1 MNNLLSNFEQ
11 SLDKVYKKNS
21 NLEEQYVSLKNKIDE
36 KKLEINNLEMRLNME
51 NTNLRDNEELLKNL
65 TDEKE
70 KKVNEKASN
79 GIKELIKKLN
89 EQIVKENSK
98 LDKLKEIFNKK
109 EQDLNKK
116 YHDLIHDRGNII
128 NELREYHQQ
137 WNEWFDENVK
147 TVNFETLKKEI
158 AQERKNIK
166 KIFKEKSILLVE
178 KNKIQKALNEIQKEI
193 IKTIEDKNL
202 YILKKQSIAEKKK
215 EEYNELKKIE
225 EEKKFPERI
234 ENEDDK
240 QLKALIYENEKNV
253 KKQSLD
259 FQHVKNVIN
268 ISNIFWRTSKII
280 KILNKYFEENIDKNR
295 LKKEFENVKK
305 NMDEI
310 IKFIDIK
317 RFNSIIKTKY
327 KLNEEDLSSIEI
339 ITNYWDE
346 NKNKFFSQNQIL
358 SNIYEYLFDKVRIIV
373 KTNSVEISQEDKVLI
388 PCKKNDFE
396 ENFSIDRKNIYEL
409 YDIEWTPLNML
420 NGTLRDSVDEYEIT
434 EKKSLNDIVKLL
446 KSGFSV
452 SLLNMGNAAD
462 KNTLFTGNSWNKGL
476 IQYIVDYIQGI
487 NGTVKVKEVWELY
500 NSDIDLENGTMSS
513 KINSIKDSK
522 TLKTLF
528 NKYIENIKSDE
539 KPEDVEDYYK
549 HRKHSFLFIHI
560 VCKFKDQT
568 SNLVIID
575 CPELYTPNQIF
586 REYFKEGI
594 SLANLMYTNNVKYIK
609 MYNKTDEQPEIIL
622 KKLKNAYYN
631 VEVLNH
637 LKYYFKKLNTDQRL
651 QVKYNKNLDDYSEK
665 NFFINPYLEYKNK
678 IDDDNNCLILPLM
691 NYINEIISNPNKF
704 VLLSII
710 NDNDC
715 QETQNMIDFINE
727 IS

>member
-21 NLEEQYVSLKNKIDE
+21 NLEEQYVSIKSKIDE

-51 NTNLRDNEELLKNL
+51 TANLRDAEKTLKSL
-65 TDEKE
+65 TDDKE
-70 KKVNEKASN
+70 KKANEKTSIA
-79 GIKELIKKLN
+79 IKELIEKLN
-89 EQIVKENSK
+89 KQIVKENLK
-98 LDKLKEIFNKK
+98 LDKLKELFNKK
-109 EQDLNKK
+109 EEDLNKK
-116 YHDLIHDRGNII
+116 YYNLIHNRSDII

-137 WNEWFDENVK
+137 WNEWFDENIK
-147 TVNFETLKKEI
+147 TIKFDSLKREI
-158 AQERKNIK
+158 SQERKTIE
-166 KIFKEKSILLVE
+166 KIFKEKSILLAE
-178 KNKIQKALNEIQKEI
+178 KNKIQKALNEIRKEV

-202 YILKKQSIAEKKK
+202 YILKKQNISEKRK
-215 EEYNELKKIE
+215 EEYNLLKKIE
-225 EEKKFPERI
+225 EEKKFPEKI

-259 FQHVKNVIN
+259 SQYVKNIIN
-268 ISNIFWRTSKII
+268 ISNIFWRTGKII
-280 KILNKYFEENIDKNR
+280 KILNKYFEENIDKNK

-305 NMDEI
+305 SIDEVM
-310 IKFIDIK
+310 KFIDIK

-327 KLNEEDLSSIEI
+327 KLSEEDIANIEI

-346 NKNKFFSQNQIL
+346 NKNKFFSQNLIL
-358 SNIYEYLFDKVRIIV
+358 NNIYEYLFDKVRIII
-373 KTNSVEISQEDKVLI
+373 KTNSVEIDQEDKVLI

-396 ENFSIDRKNIYEL
+396 ENFSIDRKNIYEM

-420 NGTLRDSVDEYEIT
+420 TGTLKDSVDEYEIT

-446 KSGFSV
+446 KSGFSI
-452 SLLNMGNAAD
+452 SLLNMGNIAD
-462 KNTLFTGNSWNKGL
+462 KNTLFTGNNWNKGL

-500 NSDIDLENGTMSS
+500 NSSIDLENGRMTS

-528 NKYIENIKSDE
+528 NKYIENIKQNE
-539 KPEDVEDYYK
+539 KPEDIEDYFK
-549 HRKHSFLFIHI
+549 HRQHSFLFIHI
-560 VCKFKDQT
+560 VCKFADQT
-568 SNLVIID
+568 SNLVIVD
-575 CPELYTPNQIF
+575 CPELYTPDQVF
-586 REYFKEGI
+586 KTYFKDGI
-594 SLANLMYTNNVKYIK
+594 SLANLMYTNNIKYIK
-609 MYNKTDEQPEIIL
+609 TYNKTDEHPEIIL

-651 QVKYNKNLDDYSEK
+651 QVKYNQNLDDYSEK

-678 IDDDNNCLILPLM
+678 IDDENNCLILPLM

-710 NDNDC
+710 NNNNC
-715 QETQNMIDFINE
+715 IETKNSIDFINE